1 MRRWTG
7 LGLAFLSCAAGCG
20 PEILVGEY
28 RDPSATGGT
37 SSTGGTSPATGGT
50 GGEGGVPFAS
60 PFPWSTSFETGD
72 DSEFEAIGRART
84 LASGELFV
92 GTEFPRTGEYA
103 LRARLVENS
112 DQALE
117 LLEVPPN
124 ARVGAHYFIP
134 ADYDTQNWVLMKF
147 RTREGLEIESRDV
160 FDIDVNRV
168 ASGEYRVILWEH
180 GPGEIAAA
188 DVTFRSE
195 TWVHLEAEFVAS
207 TSGEGG
213 RLRVFQDGAEII
225 DTGLRETIDQELAS
239 TFAVGSVADW
249 IEPLPA
255 DVWIDDVHVEE
266 LP

>member
-1 MRRWTG
+1 MRAW
-7 LGLAFLSCAAGCG
+7 LGFVLAGVGGAVACA

-28 RDPSATGGT
+28 REATPAGGT
-37 SSTGGTSPATGGT
+37 SSTGGSTLGT
-50 GGEGGVPFAS
+50 GGAAGEGGAPLAS

-92 GTEFPRTGEYA
+92 GTEFARTGDYA
-103 LRARLVENS
+103 LRARLGENS

-117 LLEVPPN
+117 LLEIPAN
-124 ARVGAHYFIP
+124 ARVGAHYLIP
-134 ADYDTQNWVLMKF
+134 ADYETQNWVLMKF
-147 RTREGLEIESRDV
+147 RTREGLETESRDV

-168 ASGEYRVILWEH
+168 ASGEYRVVLWEH

-188 DVTFRSE
+188 DVTFRSG

-207 TSGEGG
+207 VAGEGG
-213 RLRVFQDGAEII
+213 RLRVFQDGSEIL
-225 DTGLRETIDQELAS
+225 DTGLRATIDEELAS